1 MPLMEEIIIQKDV
14 PAEMRDGTTLVAD
27 VYRPAQVGEYPVLLT
42 RLPYGKD
49 QLIATGY
56 MDAVEAARHGYIVA
70 IQDVRVRWLRVGE
83 AGVLRGL
90 RPCSPSL
97 LCSFL
102 SSGLSALLPPAGVV
116 PAVVPPA
123 VGSVSLPDLPLLFA
137 RTQSSC
143 SSRRRWPPR
152 RKR

>member
-1 MPLMEEIIIQKDV
+1 MPLMEESIIQKDV

-70 IQDVRVRWLRVGE
+70 IQDVRGRFGSEGEWIPSVHEFEDGHDSVEWAARLPGSNGKVGMY
-83 AGVLRGL
+83 GGR
-90 RPCSPSL
+90 RT
-97 LCSFL
+97 
-102 SSGLSALLPPAGVV
+102 SG
-116 PAVVPPA
+116 
-123 VGSVSLPDLPLLFA
+123 
-137 RTQSSC
+137 
-143 SSRRRWPPR
+143 
-152 RKR
+152 